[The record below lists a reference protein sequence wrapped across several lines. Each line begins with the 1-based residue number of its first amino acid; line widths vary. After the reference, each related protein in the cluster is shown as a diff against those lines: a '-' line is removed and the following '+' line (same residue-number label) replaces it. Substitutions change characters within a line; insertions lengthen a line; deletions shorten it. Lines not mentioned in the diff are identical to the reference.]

1 MWLSEIVQFWYNTK
15 ARLLALLF
23 SSKKMFVQSPLS
35 LRVDLSAVSS
45 LIQLYD
51 SPVSLH
57 ETNRNVPTYV
67 NFKT

>member
-23 SSKKMFVQSPLS
+23 SSKKMFVQSLG

-45 LIQLYD
+45 LIQLYH
-51 SPVSLH
+51 S
-57 ETNRNVPTYV
+57 RNVPMLIL
-67 NFKT
+67 KPELI